1 MDDGRQEIITRLKFL
16 SRVSKGQKV
25 NVKDMTLQDES
36 WITSASRSVW
46 NIDNRNNTMTFI
58 QNTITSA
65 FNMIVLLLKSD
76 SVGDH
81 QICKTIV
88 GDIIK
93 SKQGIQNLKSTYG
106 DDTYFCCGVD
116 TYVQMINAHIADLKS
131 KKGDLFEGIEESIG
145 SFPSPDLNG
154 LTNIGKGLSVSPELL
169 NIAVNSNDK
178 KTD

>member
-1 MDDGRQEIITRLKFL
+1 MDDSRQEIITRLKFL
-16 SRVSKGQKV
+16 SRVSRGQKI

-65 FNMIVLLLKSD
+65 FNMIVLLLKSE

-88 GDIIK
+88 ADINGAK
-93 SKQGIQNLKSTYG
+93 RGIQNLKSTY
-106 DDTYFCCGVD
+106 DNDTYFCCGVD
-116 TYVQMINAHIADLKS
+116 TYIQMIDAHMADLKS
-131 KKGDLFEGIEESIG
+131 KQSDLFDGIEDIKSG
-145 SFPSPDLNG
+145 FPSPDMNG
-154 LTNIGKGLSVSPELL
+154 LTNIGKGLSVSPELV
-169 NIAVNSNDK
+169 NIATNKSEK
-178 KTD
+178 KDN